1 MRQRDVEFQRLER
14 SDQHVLAISG
24 EVDLAVAGRFA
35 KELEK
40 LIDESNG
47 TSLVDLT
54 GVNFMDSSGIR
65 ELLKAKWEAESKGGE
80 LALLT
85 PSESCR
91 RVLEISGAWDEFTI
105 RDEPA

>member
-1 MRQRDVEFQRLER
+1 MRQFDIEFQRRER
-14 SDQHVLAISG
+14 SDGHILAISG

-40 LIDESNG
+40 LIEESNG
-47 TSLVDLT
+47 TSLVDLAR
-54 GVNFMDSSGIR
+54 VNFMDSSGIR
-65 ELLKAKWEAESKGGE
+65 ELLKAKWEAESKGGA

-91 RVLEISGAWDEFTI
+91 RVLEISGAWNEFTI
-105 RDEPA
+105 RDDPA